1 MDELIKHILY
11 RLWSEKYVDSENVE
25 IYQFG
30 LECMLLKVIH
40 FTSYFLI
47 GLFMGEFISLVV
59 SGSVLILL
67 RRNTGGYHAKTKAG
81 CYIFSCGVVA
91 LLCFVDKISMASIVG
106 LAGAVMADILILLFA
121 PIENVNRKL
130 DQDEKVYF
138 RKRAMRYLLLI
149 NTMMGFLFFID
160 QYLFIAY
167 WLEIGLIF
175 DGGLFAIGLLHQRVL
190 NTICGS

>member
-1 MDELIKHILY
+1 MDEFIKHILY
-11 RLWSEKYVDSENVE
+11 RLWSEKYIDSENVE

-40 FTSYFLI
+40 FTSYLFI
-47 GLFMGEFISLVV
+47 GLFMGEFLSLIV
-59 SGSVLILL
+59 SGSVLMLL
-67 RRNTGGYHAKTKAG
+67 RRSTGGYHAKTKTG
-81 CYIFSCGVVA
+81 CYVFSCSVVA
-91 LLCFVDKISMASIVG
+91 LLCFTNKISMPLIVG
-106 LAGAVMADILILLFA
+106 LIGTAMADTLILWFA
-121 PIENVNRKL
+121 PIENGNRKL
-130 DQDEKVYF
+130 DQDEKIYF

-175 DGGLFAIGLLHQRVL
+175 AGGLFAIGLLHQRVL